1 MNKQIKIE
9 IKSEIDPIKTV
20 ILHTPGSEVENMN
33 PENAERALYSDILNL
48 SVARNEYL
56 QFSEVLSRFA
66 QTLEISDL
74 LREVLE
80 LPVARE
86 ALIGSIADE
95 SDNKR
100 LVRRLEILSAP
111 DLSIALIEG
120 LNKCND
126 TLTDFLRKGRFSL
139 KPLHNFFFTRDSAV
153 VYGNDILI
161 SKMASKVRARETSIM
176 DIIFNYH
183 PLFQKQTITHEKDT
197 GSDENIR
204 FEGGD
209 IIIAREDILIIGNG
223 LRTSTQGID
232 FIIDE
237 VKSHGEKKYIL
248 VQELPSEP
256 ESFIHLDMVFTF
268 LDTDKCMVFEPVVLK
283 SNKYHTVL
291 ITVDNGKVSKI
302 EYVSNIPA
310 GLKKLGMD
318 MQAVFCGGKKDE
330 WVQEREQWHSGAN
343 FFTLAPGKVMGYG
356 RNTYTM
362 EEMNRNGFE
371 IIKAKDIIK
380 NKVSIQDIKKF
391 VIALE
396 GDELARGGGG
406 ARCMTMPVSRK
417 AYT

>member
-1 MNKQIKIE
+1 MNKQINIE
-9 IKSEIDPIKTV
+9 IKSEIDPLETV

-48 SVARNEYL
+48 SVARKEYL

-66 QTLEISDL
+66 KTLEISDL
-74 LREVLE
+74 FKEVLE

-86 ALIGSIADE
+86 VLIGSISNE
-95 SDNKR
+95 SENKR
-100 LVRRLEILSAP
+100 LTRRLEMLNP
-111 DLSIALIEG
+111 MDLSITLIEG
-120 LNKCND
+120 LSKCND

-161 SKMASKVRARETSIM
+161 SKMASKVRARESSIM
-176 DIIFNYH
+176 DVIFNYH
-183 PLFQKQTITHEKDT
+183 PMFQEQTITVEKDT
-197 GSDENIR
+197 GSSDNIR

-237 VKSHGEKKYIL
+237 VKSHGEKRYIL

-268 LDTDKCMVFEPVVLK
+268 LDTDKCMVFEPLILK

-291 ITVDNGKVSKI
+291 ITVDNGSVSKI

-310 GLKKLGMD
+310 GLNKLGMD
-318 MQAVFCGGKKDE
+318 MQAVFCGGEKDE

-343 FFTLAPGKVMGYG
+343 FFSLAPGKVMGYG

-362 EEMNRNGFE
+362 EEMNRKGFE
-371 IIKAKDIIK
+371 IIKAKDIIE
-380 NKVSIQDIKKF
+380 NKISVENIEKF

-417 AYT
+417 TLT